1 MTAEFRDAVV
11 VSDLHLWNPDEPRYR
26 AALRFLREVPREVDL
41 VVVLG
46 DLFDF
51 WIAANERLAER
62 FRDVIAELAA
72 LRARGATV
80 LYCEG
85 NHDLYLEPHFRDVM
99 GLDTFVGERLVRVA
113 GRAVSLSHG
122 DLVNP
127 HDRGYLFLRWLL
139 RTPLVRWLERVAP
152 AALAV
157 AIGERASRKSRGFTA
172 RKNDPIVELSHAY
185 ATERI
190 ALGADV
196 VVIGHTHRAERTELA
211 AVGGRKG
218 LYLNT
223 GYWPPDGRAT
233 WARINATGV
242 HLYELAPPGPLA
254 PPAPWS
260 KS

>member
-1 MTAEFRDAVV
+1 MAREFRDAVV
-11 VSDLHLWNPDEPRYR
+11 LSDLHLWDPDEPRYR

-51 WIAANERLAER
+51 WIAANELLAER
-62 FRDVIAELAA
+62 FADVIAALAA

-85 NHDLYLEPHFRDVM
+85 NHDLYLEPHFGAAM
-99 GLDTFVGERLVRVA
+99 GLDTFTGERLVTVA
-113 GRAVSLSHG
+113 GRVVNLSHG

-152 AALAV
+152 AEVAV

-172 RKNDPIVELSHAY
+172 RKSDPIRELSHAY
-185 ATERI
+185 ARERI
-190 ALGADV
+190 ERGADV
-196 VVIGHTHRAERTELA
+196 VVIGHTHQPERTELTA
-211 AVGGRKG
+211 AGGRKG

-242 HLYELAPPGPLA
+242 HLYELAPEVA
-254 PPAPWS
+254 PTSARHR
-260 KS
+260 